1 MRIVYI
7 LKSVAM
13 TAGVERVMADKMN
26 WFAEHG
32 YEVIMV
38 TYEQGQ
44 HPLAFPLHPSIRLV
58 DLNTRFFIIG
68 KIGLLKRISMFVKL
82 RRLFRSRLQALLNE
96 VQPDVMV
103 STTYSIKLMDIILS
117 IKTKACRIVESHVAC
132 YSITKTRDF
141 RHRPV
146 LRPLAFLYDRWMLGR
161 VAKAD
166 QMVVLTN
173 GDANDWRK
181 YTFNV
186 VVIPNPVTLYPE
198 IILPHDGS
206 YHRILCVG
214 RLHEQKGFDMLIN
227 AFALIA
233 CQCLDWIIDIYGD
246 GPDKTML
253 TEKIHQYNL
262 DGRIKINPPTS
273 TIYDEY
279 QRSDFFVL
287 CSRYEGLPLVL
298 NEAMSCGI
306 PCVAF
311 KCKYGPEDVIEDQK
325 TGLLVNNGD
334 IQDLANKILWM
345 IRHTDDRLRMGRKAR
360 ESASRYEKSVIMS
373 QWIDLFEDNR
383 KTMN

>member
-7 LKSVAM
+7 IKSLAL

-26 WFAEHG
+26 WLAEQG
-32 YEVIMV
+32 YEVTMV

-44 HPLAFPLHPSIRLV
+44 HPHAFPLHPSIRLV
-58 DLNTRFFIIG
+58 DLETCFFVIG
-68 KIGLLKRISMFVKL
+68 KLGLLKRIYMFVKL
-82 RRLFRSRLQALLNE
+82 RRLFRARLQTLLNE

-117 IKTKACRIVESHVAC
+117 MKTKACRIVESHVAC
-132 YSITKTRDF
+132 YSITKARDY
-141 RHRPV
+141 RHHPA
-146 LRPLAFLYDRWMLGR
+146 LRFLASFYDRWMLGR

-166 QMVVLTN
+166 KMVVLTN
-173 GDANDWRK
+173 GDANDWHK
-181 YTFNV
+181 YTSNV
-186 VVIPNPVTLYPE
+186 VVIPNPVTLYPDK
-198 IILPHDGS
+198 ILPHDGS
-206 YHRILCVG
+206 YRRILCVG

-233 CQCLDWIIDIYGD
+233 CQCQDWTIDIYGE

-253 TEKIHQYNL
+253 EEKIHQYNL
-262 DGRIKINPPTS
+262 DGRIKINHPTT

-279 QRSDFFVL
+279 QRSEFFVL
-287 CSRYEGLPLVL
+287 SSRYEGLPLVL

-311 KCKYGPEDVIEDQK
+311 RCKYGPEDVIEDRK

-334 IQDLANKILWM
+334 IQDLADKMLWM
-345 IRHTDDRLRMGRKAR
+345 INHKKERLQMGQDAR
-360 ESASRYEKSVIMS
+360 QSAARFEKSNIMKL
-373 QWIDLFEDNR
+373 WLDLFSQFSS
-383 KTMN
+383 